1 MAIPT
6 GESGE
11 IDESC
16 GTDAPGE
23 FPAANVTNTPST
35 PSTLVPDI
43 SPMAETRA
51 VATVSTVAAL
61 STVSTPSSSPAV
73 SLIRPRGRYGTASNC
88 KCATCPESPRFAG
101 APCSRATHLAAEAT
115 NAAWYRAAIGS
126 DFGNSTVSGLW
137 CTPRMRNS

>member
-1 MAIPT
+1 MEIPT

-23 FPAANVTNTPST
+23 FPAPNVTNTPST

-51 VATVSTVAAL
+51 MATGATVAAVATVSTL
-61 STVSTPSSSPAV
+61 SPPTVSV
-73 SLIRPRGRYGTASNC
+73 IRPRGRYGTASNC
-88 KCATCPESPRFAG
+88 KCATCPESPRAAG